1 MPYEASLGDWDD
13 HRTLTLLR
21 ILHSALFVQVV
32 MRGFSKTGAFS
43 NIKLGVASQ
52 EVEQSEE
59 EDIKD
64 EVKAAAKNEAY

>member
-1 MPYEASLGDWDD
+1 MQYEASLGDWDD
-13 HRTLTLLR
+13 HRTPTLLR

-32 MRGFSKTGAFS
+32 MRGFSKSGAFS

-64 EVKAAAKNEAY
+64 EVKAGAKNEAY

>member
-13 HRTLTLLR
+13 HRTPTLLR